1 MLRFPGIK
9 LAVLRFS
16 GVLAVEKISILSQLE
31 VVSENRYVEFFY
43 N

>member
-9 LAVLRFS
+9 LAVLRFF